1 MAMNRRDR
9 RLAKKAARKGAG
21 GIAMAP
27 PDLLQRFQ
35 QAVALFQQGNPAAES
50 LLRAI
55 EADAPGIPEVSHLLG
70 LILLRIGRAAEAV
83 APLDHAV
90 KAMPRDPAP
99 ANLLGVACQQAGDL
113 DAAFA
118 AFRKALAR
126 NPDFADAHFNFGNAL
141 RAAGR
146 DADAAGHYRAAARL
160 EPDFGD
166 AHYNLGLAEAQ
177 LGHFAAAVE
186 AYRKALALA
195 PGQADVHIGL
205 SRALTMLLRNVEG
218 EEAARAALALTPD
231 AMEAHSNL
239 ARALQ
244 GQGRMAEAEA
254 AMRDAIARAPDVA
267 SLYANLGNI
276 LEDQDKIEAAEAA
289 YREAIARDPAFAA
302 AHGNLGLML
311 LLNRRY
317 EDGWREYDWRWR
329 LAGRPLRPFPQP
341 RWTGEDLSGR
351 TILAWGDEGPG
362 DEILFASL
370 LPDLLAR
377 AGKVIVE
384 CEPRLA
390 GLFARAFPG
399 AEVQPR
405 RDPPVRRLLADDIDV
420 QTPFTELARWLRP
433 DLFEASP
440 PAQAYLTADP
450 DMAAACRARYG
461 ALGDGLIVGI
471 AWASGNLL
479 RPDRNAPLPLW
490 DPVFTLPG
498 LRFVSLQY
506 GDRSAE
512 IAEVRDRLSLDIHVD
527 PHIDQFASLEQF
539 AAQVDAVDI
548 VVSITNTTVHMAG
561 ALGKTVWT
569 MLPYM
574 PDWRYQRERPDTPWY
589 PAMRL
594 FRQTT
599 ARRWDDVMER
609 VAAELAAWR
618 DKRRE

>member
-1 MAMNRRDR
+1 MNRRDR

-27 PDLLQRFQ
+27 PDIQQRFQ
-35 QAVALFQQGNPAAES
+35 QAVALFQQGNPAVETV
-50 LLRAI
+50 LRGI
-55 EADAPGIPEVSHLLG
+55 EADVAGIPEVSHLLG
-70 LILLRIGRAAEAV
+70 VVLLQTGRAVEAV
-83 APLDHAV
+83 APLDYAA
-90 KAMPRDPAP
+90 KALPRDPAP
-99 ANLLGVACQQAGDL
+99 ANLLGVACHQAGER

-126 NPDFADAHFNFGNAL
+126 NADFADAHFNFGNAL
-141 RAAGR
+141 REAGR
-146 DADAAGHYRAAARL
+146 DAEAVEHFRATARL
-160 EPDFGD
+160 EPDFAD

-177 LGHFAAAVE
+177 LGHFEAAIE
-186 AYRKALALA
+186 AYRTALALA

-205 SRALTMLLRNVEG
+205 SRALTMLHRNAEG
-218 EEAARAALALTPD
+218 EAAARAALALAPD
-231 AMEAHSNL
+231 AKEAHSNL

-244 GQGRMAEAEA
+244 GQGRMADAEA
-254 AMRDAIARAPDVA
+254 AMREAIVCAPDTA

-276 LEDQDKIEAAEAA
+276 LEDQDKVEAAEAA
-289 YREAIARDPAFAA
+289 YRDAVARDPDFAA
-302 AHGNLGLML
+302 AHTNLGLML

-317 EDGWREYDWRWR
+317 EEGWREYDWRWR
-329 LAGRPLRPFPQP
+329 SPGRALRPFPQP
-341 RWTGEDLSGR
+341 RWTGDDLADR

-370 LPDLLAR
+370 LPDLVAR
-377 AGKVIVE
+377 AGKVVVE

-390 GLFARAFPG
+390 ELFARAFPE
-399 AEVQPR
+399 AEVHPR

-420 QTPFTELARWLRP
+420 QTPFTELARRLRP
-433 DLFEASP
+433 DLGEAPP
-440 PAQAYLTADP
+440 PARHYLAADP
-450 DMAAACRARYG
+450 VMAAECRARYR

-471 AWASGNLL
+471 AWASGNLM

-490 DPVFTLPG
+490 DPVLTMPG

-512 IAEVRDRLSLDIHVD
+512 IAEVRDRLGVDIHVD

-609 VAAELAAWR
+609 VARELAAFR
-618 DKRRE
+618 DRN

>member
-1 MAMNRRDR
+1 MNRRDR

-27 PDLLQRFQ
+27 PDIRQRFQ
-35 QAVALFQQGNPAAES
+35 QAVALFQQGNPAAET
-50 LLRAI
+50 LLRGI
-55 EADAPGIPEVSHLLG
+55 EADAGGIPEVSHLLG
-70 LILLRIGRAAEAV
+70 VVLLRTGRAAEAI
-83 APLDHAV
+83 APLDDAA
-90 KAMPRDPAP
+90 KGLPRDPAP
-99 ANLLGVACQQAGDL
+99 ANLLGVACHQAGDR

-141 RAAGR
+141 REAGR
-146 DADAAGHYRAAARL
+146 DAEAVEHFRAATRL
-160 EPDFGD
+160 EPDFAD

-177 LGHFAAAVE
+177 RGHFAAAIE
-186 AYRKALALA
+186 AYGKALALT
-195 PGQADVHIGL
+195 PGQADAHIGL
-205 SRALTMLLRNVEG
+205 SRALTMLHRNAEG
-218 EEAARAALALTPD
+218 EAAARAALALAPD

-244 GQGRMAEAEA
+244 GQGRMADAEA
-254 AMRDAIARAPDVA
+254 AMRAAIARAPDTA

-276 LEDQDKIEAAEAA
+276 LEDQDKVAAAEAA
-289 YREAIARDPAFAA
+289 YRDAIARDPGFAA
-302 AHGNLGLML
+302 AHTNLGLLL
-311 LLNRRY
+311 LLNRRD
-317 EDGWREYDWRWR
+317 EEGWREYDWRWR
-329 LAGRPLRPFPQP
+329 CAGRALRPFPQP
-341 RWTGEDLSGR
+341 RWTGDDPAGR

-370 LPDLLAR
+370 LPDLVAR
-377 AGKVIVE
+377 AGKVVVE

-390 GLFARAFPG
+390 GLFARAFPA
-399 AEVQPR
+399 AEVHPR
-405 RDPPVRRLLADDIDV
+405 RDPPVRRLLAADIDA
-420 QTPFTELARWLRP
+420 QTPFTELARRLRP
-433 DLFEASP
+433 NLAEASS
-440 PAQAYLTADP
+440 PARPHLAADP
-450 DMAAACRARYG
+450 ALAAACRARYR

-490 DPVFTLPG
+490 DPVLTLPG

-506 GDRSAE
+506 GDRGAE
-512 IAEVRDRLSLDIHVD
+512 IAEVRERLDIDIHVD

-574 PDWRYQRERPDTPWY
+574 PDWRYRREPTDTPWY

-594 FRQTT
+594 FRQTK
-599 ARRWDDVMER
+599 ARRWDDVMAR
-609 VAAELAAWR
+609 VAAALAAFR
-618 DKRRE
+618 DERLA